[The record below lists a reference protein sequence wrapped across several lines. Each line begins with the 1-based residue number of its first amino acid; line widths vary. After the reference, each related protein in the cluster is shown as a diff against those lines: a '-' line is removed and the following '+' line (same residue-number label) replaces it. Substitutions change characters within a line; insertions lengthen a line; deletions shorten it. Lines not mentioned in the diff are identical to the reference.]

1 MRKMTGFGRVYGKIA
16 APWLT
21 ALVYL
26 WILELMAVFSAGDPE
41 PLFDRIADCG
51 AILATLVFWMSLAA
65 LLPSLLS
72 LLLADEKIIA
82 LNRGAAKAALILIT
96 ALYFLRWLFTWAG
109 SSGGPDWIFYIVLSL
124 CLLFAGLSWRQ
135 RNNRRSS
142 EFSLEDG
149 WRYFARPILV
159 AAALVLAVKVGGSLW
174 LEFTNRRSLAHPAG
188 PRPNVV
194 LIVADALR
202 AQNMSLY
209 GYARKTTPFLDRFAL
224 ESSVYT
230 QMHAN
235 STSTR
240 PSLTTLLSGRY
251 PFSHGRMTKF
261 LPVYDRPENLL
272 AELLAHGYTT
282 AAIASNVDATPYDL
296 GLVRYLAYGGYPNFR
311 RLTLAF
317 LRDNGVYPTSLGSRM
332 YDEWARWLSLG
343 YPDRTLGYG
352 PASDTVE
359 LAIRTLARLPRPF
372 FLFVHVH
379 EPHDPYGAPPPFKNK
394 YASGDKPEDRTKI
407 SAFYYQRYP
416 AELQPLVDEERDHYD
431 ESIEYL
437 DSEIEKL
444 VNALQQDQTS
454 QNTLLVLT
462 GDHGESFERGFLN
475 HGEDLYESSVHVPL
489 LIKFPGRTKGE
500 KLSIQAQSIDIA
512 PTILQAV
519 GITPPDWMDG
529 VSLASADGLENR
541 ETIAVNYKDPAH
553 GKIYKLPTKAAIR
566 WRGLKLIVSCDSGEA
581 ELYDLGRDPAERRN
595 LVPSSPTTAREMWQK
610 LEDRLGKGAVKMP
623 CKFEPNA

>member
-1 MRKMTGFGRVYGKIA
+1 MRKITGFGRVYGKIA

-26 WILELMAVFSAGDPE
+26 WMLELIAVFSAADPE
-41 PLFDRIADCG
+41 PLFDRIADCS
-51 AILATLVFWMSLAA
+51 AILATLGFWMSLAA

-72 LLLADEKIIA
+72 RIIADEKIIA

-96 ALYFLRWLFTWAG
+96 ALYFLRWLFTWIG
-109 SSGGPDWIFYIVLSL
+109 SKEGADWIFYIVLGL
-124 CLLFAGLSWRQ
+124 CLLLAGLSWRL
-135 RNNRRSS
+135 RHNRQSL
-142 EFSLEDG
+142 EFSLDDG
-149 WRYFARPILV
+149 WRYFTRPILMATV
-159 AAALVLAVKVGGSLW
+159 LVLAAKTGSSLW
-174 LEFTNRRSLAHPAG
+174 LEFINRRSLAHPHG
-188 PRPNVV
+188 TPPNVV

-209 GYARKTTPFLDRFAL
+209 GYMRKTTPFLYRLAF

-251 PFSHGRMTKF
+251 PFSHGRMSKF

-272 AELLAHGYTT
+272 AELIAHGYTT
-282 AAIASNVDATPYDL
+282 AAIASNADATAYDL
-296 GLVRYLAYGGYPNFR
+296 GLVRYLVYGGYPNFR

-317 LRDNGVYPTSLGSRM
+317 LRDNGVYPTSLGIRM
-332 YDEWARWLSLG
+332 YDEWAQWFSLG
-343 YPDRTLGYG
+343 YPERTMGYG

-372 FLFVHVH
+372 FLFVHLH
-379 EPHDPYGAPPPFKNK
+379 EPHDPYHAPAPFKNK
-394 YASGDKPEDRTKI
+394 YASGDKPADRAKI
-407 SAFYYQRYP
+407 SAYYYQRYP
-416 AELQPLVDEERDHYD
+416 AELQSLVDEERNHYD

-475 HGEDLYESSVHVPL
+475 HGEDLYESSLHVPL

-500 KLSIQAQSIDIA
+500 RLSIPAQSIDIA
-512 PTILQAV
+512 PTILKSV
-519 GITPPDWMDG
+519 GIAPPDWMDG
-529 VSLASADGLENR
+529 VSLAGAEGLENR
-541 ETIAVNYKDPAH
+541 ETIAVNYKDPAQE
-553 GKIYKLPTKAAIR
+553 KIYKLPTKAAIR
-566 WRGLKLIVSCDSGEA
+566 WRGLKLIVSCDSGQA
-581 ELYDLGRDPAERRN
+581 ELYDLGKDPAERMN
-595 LVPSSPTTAREMWQK
+595 LVSSIPATAKEMWQK
-610 LEDRLGKGAVKMP
+610 FEDRLGKGAAKMP
-623 CKFEPNA
+623 CKFQPNA